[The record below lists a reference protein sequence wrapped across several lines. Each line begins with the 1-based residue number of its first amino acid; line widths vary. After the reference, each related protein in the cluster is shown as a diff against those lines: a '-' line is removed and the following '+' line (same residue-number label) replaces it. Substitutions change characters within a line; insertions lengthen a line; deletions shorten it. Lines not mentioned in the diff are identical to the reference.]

1 MAGGMS
7 GLGRAK
13 RLRGYQR
20 LAIVF
25 LAFVVR
31 GWTRTLRFELSERGR
46 RILDHRLPPTV
57 TILWH
62 NRLFVA
68 PEFYRRYG
76 GGRRLAALVSASGDG
91 AWLSAFL
98 ERLNIRAVR
107 GSRYKRG
114 AQAIREMIEA
124 NRAGYDVAVTPDGS
138 RGPIYEMKPGAVA
151 VALKTGAPI
160 LLVSFNFR
168 GAWRLKSWDGFY
180 LPHPFSRVRAEVPA
194 DRTGRIR
201 RTERFRGG
209 CGGGLEAAPRW
220 DDRRCR
226 KKPAGL
232 SRGLWKRSVLRFQA
246 LIAFLKSNCGN
257 ENHPALRAP
266 LLRKEGRFKHAKTFG
281 MRSRRRSAC

>member
-1 MAGGMS
+1 MNIVEWGRGVMAGGMS

-180 LPHPFSRVRAEVPA
+180 LPHPFSRVRAEVQ
-194 DRTGRIR
+194 RI
-201 RTERFRGG
+201 ERGAYG
-209 CGGGLEAAPRW
+209 EPNASAAAAAEA
-220 DDRRCR
+220 
-226 KKPAGL
+226 
-232 SRGLWKRSVLRFQA
+232 
-246 LIAFLKSNCGN
+246 LKQR
-257 ENHPALRAP
+257 LD
-266 LLRKEGRFKHAKTFG
+266 G
-281 MRSRRRSAC
+281 MTVDAEKSPQG